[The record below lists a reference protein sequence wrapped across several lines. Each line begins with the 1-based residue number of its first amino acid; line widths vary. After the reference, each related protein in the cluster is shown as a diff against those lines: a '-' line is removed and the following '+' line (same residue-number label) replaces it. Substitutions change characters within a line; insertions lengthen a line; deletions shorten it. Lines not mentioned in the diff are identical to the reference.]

1 MEKIGSGGSRRVMTL
16 DTPTQPPKKP
26 PPKKEKGFETSNHD
40 EEASF
45 PKNCPSLIGRKE
57 NLPMEEEDKRWRR
70 RRKEKYFLGGGLV

>member
-70 RRKEKYFLGGGLV
+70 KKEKYFPGGGLV